1 MLTLTRKVD
10 EKIAIYDAHDGTL
23 IAYIEVRQVRKNQ
36 VRIGVEAERELG
48 IDRWEV
54 YAKRMRL
61 EEHDDQP

>member
-23 IAYIEVRQVRKNQ
+23 IAEILVKEVSKKQ

-61 EEHDDQP
+61 EETDEQR